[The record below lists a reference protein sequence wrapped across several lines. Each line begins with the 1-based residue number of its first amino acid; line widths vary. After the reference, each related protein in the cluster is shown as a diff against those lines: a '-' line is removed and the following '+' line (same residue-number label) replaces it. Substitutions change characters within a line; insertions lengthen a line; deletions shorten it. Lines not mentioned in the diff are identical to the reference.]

1 MKKKNYKPKFSIYVL
16 GARFFSHA
24 LRAWKESAGQS
35 LVEIIIGLAIGAILI
50 GASALAIAAMLN
62 SNVTTQKW
70 KAATVLSQSL
80 LDNARAYGSVNWQN
94 LYGLTKT
101 SSTQYFLNASGT
113 TYNVIQGKEGMV
125 DNDVTNGLV
134 GEWKFDEDAGT
145 TSTLTYDASGNGNN
159 GTLVGSPIRA
169 TSTCKIGNCL
179 KFNGADNY
187 VSVTN
192 SATVKSISTTGT
204 IATWINLTVAPT
216 STNLQLIADVDGT
229 ASCTARGM
237 IFYISA
243 TQFKFQYGSGGACQN
258 ASSVTVPATNQW
270 FHIVATWD
278 GLAGAKMYVNGT
290 SEGNNVAVSNVSIAQ
305 ASTYIA
311 SQAGTTSFING
322 LVDDLRIYNRAL
334 SADEVKQ
341 LYNANIFTR
350 YFYVENTCRTND
362 ASSSISGVA
371 SCAGGSADDPST
383 QKVSAVSQWAVLA
396 GTNQLSLADYI
407 TRWRNT
413 IFQQNDWSGGASA
426 TGTYT
431 SPTNLFSTSSN
442 ANTAGKS
449 IRIQGL

>member
-1 MKKKNYKPKFSIYVL
+1 MRHIIKKTLNKNS
-16 GARFFSHA
+16 RD
-24 LRAWKESAGQS
+24 GQS

-80 LDNARAYGSVNWQN
+80 LDNVRAYGSVNWQN
-94 LYGLTKT
+94 LYGLSKT

-113 TYNVIQGKEGMV
+113 TYNVLQGQEGML
-125 DNDVTNGLV
+125 DNDVTYGLV
-134 GEWKFDEDAGT
+134 GEWKFDESVTT

-159 GTLVGSPIRA
+159 GTLNSPTRA

-179 KFNGADNY
+179 SFASGTSAY
-187 VSVTN
+187 VSVPDQNSLDFGTGSFSVALWAYHLAYSYPQTFFPIRKSVACQSPGN
-192 SATVKSISTTGT
+192 PGWDVGQGYSATGISICLNDGTTGGITYVAFDAGYRPTDFLNKWAHLVVVFDRTAKSI
-204 IATWINLTVAPT
+204 
-216 STNLQLIADVDGT
+216 
-229 ASCTARGM
+229 
-237 IFYISA
+237 
-243 TQFKFQYGSGGACQN
+243 KF
-258 ASSVTVPATNQW
+258 
-270 FHIVATWD
+270 
-278 GLAGAKMYVNGT
+278 YVNGVKQT
-290 SEGNNVAVSNVSIAQ
+290 NERDITTITGSVNNAAAVSIGNVAGWLM
-305 ASTYIA
+305 Y
-311 SQAGTTSFING
+311 G
-322 LVDDLRIYNRAL
+322 LMDDVRLYNRAL
-334 SADEVKQ
+334 SADEAKQ

-383 QKVSAVSQWAVLA
+383 QKVSVISQWATLT
-396 GTNQLSLADYI
+396 GTNSLSLADYV

-431 SPTNLFSTSSN
+431 SPTNLFSSSSN
-442 ANTAGKS
+442 INSTGKS
-449 IRIQGL
+449 LRIQGL